1 MSSSL
6 EEKLREIKIHR
17 LNRHNADRIT
27 EYLTLVD
34 ETIEEIIQAF
44 KDEGWVTPENAKKV
58 QSMVNQMANLANDA
72 FRMPTTIH
80 LAVSKDQKTAQRL
93 MTGQEWYDLYKQ
105 EKGFGSLD
113 NLKDI
118 GEHGKTYFDGIDHA
132 VIKCDEAAQRASGIS
147 SEENTDE

>member
-93 MTGQEWYDLYKQ
+93 MTGQEWHDRFLQ
-105 EKGFGSLD
+105 EL
-113 NLKDI
+113 I
-118 GEHGKTYFDGIDHA
+118 GGKVPNGRINFAHT
-132 VIKCDEAAQRASGIS
+132 EATIFEASKRASGIS
-147 SEENTDE
+147 SEENADE